1 MPLDDQAVRRAAADF
16 RLPLAEGR
24 AAELAAEAG
33 RLIGTVDR
41 LSGRIGF
48 DDDPF
53 AFAAALARLK
63 EPPR

>member
-1 MPLDDQAVRRAAADF
+1 MPLDDETVRRAAADF
-16 RLPLAEGR
+16 GLPLAPGR
-24 AAELAAEAG
+24 AGELAAEAG
-33 RLIGTVDR
+33 RLVGTVDR

-63 EPPR
+63 EPRP